1 MEQEQEYEYVQVDLE
16 EVEAFIK
23 NQDFHYYLVN
33 NVNDFNSAVFILQTL
48 LDAVDA
54 AKKQLNFK
62 LTMLDF

>member
-16 EVEAFIK
+16 EVEAFIN

-33 NVNDFNSAVFILQTL
+33 NVSDFNSAVFILQTL

-54 AKKQLNFK
+54 AKKQLQVDNA
-62 LTMLDF
+62 

>member
-1 MEQEQEYEYVQVDLE
+1 MEQEYEYVQVDLE

-33 NVNDFNSAVFILQTL
+33 NVSDFNSAAFILQTL

-54 AKKQLNFK
+54 AKKQLQVDNA
-62 LTMLDF
+62 